1 MQGRKQ
7 ARRLPPRPSTV
18 QTKPKPRPEWN
29 EYLTDNSTYQLSRDQ
44 KLQKRIQML
53 TKIPTD
59 IPRNRTSALTR
70 SPRER
75 APLPSRTTV
84 STTLVSPRPTK
95 VQRQPV
101 AIVSTS
107 RVNFDDELRAGDAR
121 KPTVLSA
128 TTKTEEKQQ
137 RKLQTELDRMDEM
150 LQSLELQADQ
160 FSGAEDNDGEENN
173 QQDLTD
179 TTHNASTVVPDF
191 AVPSIEPP
199 RPPVDHDLLD
209 LLHEMHAGLMAE
221 RRMREAQDTEI
232 KQLRQTLEEVVQSHS
247 SLREDFK
254 RAVKHIVKLKTVV
267 TTLSQTVERLEGAAS
282 APTSTQ
288 PPAEPVQQR
297 HDAVLKESP
306 VVERRVLPHE
316 EIEDRRSNQQ
326 EIPIID
332 VVADADNFQVPPR
345 FHSRISV
352 PRKPV
357 DNNSRTRHHQG
368 LPPDDSMSI
377 RNPALYT
384 GKRQPS

>member
-1 MQGRKQ
+1 
-7 ARRLPPRPSTV
+7 
-18 QTKPKPRPEWN
+18 
-29 EYLTDNSTYQLSRDQ
+29 
-44 KLQKRIQML
+44 ML

-101 AIVSTS
+101 AIGSTS

-209 LLHEMHAGLMAE
+209 LLHE
-221 RRMREAQDTEI
+221 
-232 KQLRQTLEEVVQSHS
+232 TLEEVVQSHS

-267 TTLSQTVERLEGAAS
+267 TTLSQTVESLEGAAS

-297 HDAVLKESP
+297 HDAALKESP

-357 DNNSRTRHHQG
+357 DNNSRTRHQQG
-368 LPPDDSMSI
+368 LPPNDSMSI